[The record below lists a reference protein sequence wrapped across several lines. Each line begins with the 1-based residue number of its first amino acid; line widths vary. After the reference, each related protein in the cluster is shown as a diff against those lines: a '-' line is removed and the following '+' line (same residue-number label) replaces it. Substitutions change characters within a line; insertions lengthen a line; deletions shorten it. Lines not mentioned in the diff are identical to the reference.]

1 MNGRAH
7 ALAGAATVSPVVT
20 IEGRVTLGSVVLI
33 GVGALAA
40 LAPDLDHPTGS
51 LAINRLG
58 RVGRILS
65 TVLRSLSAI
74 ARQASGTRDDREAWD
89 FFQNRA
95 RIRRD
100 PDHRALTHTLAAAIV
115 AGVVAWA
122 AIEPFDVFDGP
133 LGGVALGGAV
143 FAGWASSVL
152 MDAMTVQGVPLLW
165 PIAITSRTNG
175 RARRRRWHP
184 VRLGRLESGAPSDWW
199 VAWAWTL
206 AFAGPTFY
214 LSFWA

>member
-7 ALAGAATVSPVVT
+7 ALAGAATVSPVVM
-20 IEGRVTLGSVVLI
+20 IDGGVTLASVVLI

-65 TVLRSLSAI
+65 RVLRSLSAK
-74 ARQASGTRDDREAWD
+74 ARQATGLPDDREAWD
-89 FFQNRA
+89 FFQNKA

-100 PDHRALTHTLAAAIV
+100 PDHRALTHTLAAAV
-115 AGVVAWA
+115 AAGVVAWA
-122 AIEPFDVFDGP
+122 AAEPFDLFHGP
-133 LGGVALGGAV
+133 LNGVALGGAV

-165 PIAITSRTNG
+165 PIAITSRKNG
-175 RARRRRWHP
+175 WTRRRRWHP
-184 VRLGRLESGAPSDWW
+184 VRLGRLESGASSDWW
-199 VAWAWTL
+199 VAWTWTF

-214 LSFWA
+214 FAFWV